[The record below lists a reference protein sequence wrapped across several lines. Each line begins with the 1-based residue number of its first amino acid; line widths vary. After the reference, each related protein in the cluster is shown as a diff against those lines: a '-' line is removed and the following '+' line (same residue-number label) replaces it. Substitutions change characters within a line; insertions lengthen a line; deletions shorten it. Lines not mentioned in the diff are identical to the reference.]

1 MMDKYFANLH
11 KKTFA
16 SLLIGLMLSSFSVF
30 AAPPTNTVPGT
41 ISASK
46 NKALRITN
54 GLSVDDTDLDNL
66 TVTLTVTNGGQLFL
80 GTTVGLTVNDGDGT
94 DGSVQIFGDL
104 TSLNNAL
111 ADLTFINETT
121 ATSSIFVIQSN
132 DGGGNVNNNFT
143 INLNNDNSLAF
154 AGDDDVMSI
163 PSGGAFFTGGTFT
176 YEAWILIVNDG
187 SPQWEI
193 FEFSNATSNVIYIN
207 SSGQVIAEDTNGGL
221 GGRLASDV
229 GAFPIDGN
237 WHHLAIVDDGT
248 NPEVIYVDGA
258 VVGIALDN
266 FTNFNTS
273 AGTSNILVGD
283 RASIAGYEFSGQID
297 ELRVWSV
304 GRSASEIANNK
315 DNALVGNEPGLEA
328 YYRLDQGTAGGSNV
342 GVNNATNN
350 DDSGGSFNA
359 GLTGFAL
366 TGTTSNWVYGQN
378 YFPSVN
384 TDPASAVLSLSATLG
399 GNITDQGGNVITE
412 RGVVYAVTSTND
424 LPVIGGTGVTKEPEG
439 SVGTGTFSENISGLT
454 LSTNYT
460 FRAYS
465 MNVAGTSYG
474 NTQTFTTQSF
484 TAPIISTS
492 TPASGR
498 TSVSAIVAGNIS
510 SDGGQ
515 PITERGFVY
524 SVTTLDADPL
534 IGDPDAV
541 QVIDPMT
548 TTGNYTKKLEGLTP
562 GETYSYKAYAT
573 NSQGTS
579 YGNAEQFVLADSP
592 TFLPGDLA
600 FTMTNGDAAS
610 AFAVVALK
618 TIPSGTVIHFTDKGY
633 DVDVS
638 DFFTAEGIVSFT
650 AGTTIFTGDQIL
662 IDPNGAGTAT
672 LKSGG
677 SAGSIVETGTFL
689 IDPSGDN
696 IFAFQGIVNSN
707 TNYAIGGFVA
717 GLLTDF
723 SSANMNVTTSWTLV
737 ADDVNESEIPT
748 SLTNADN
755 AVSLFPGGNSTSP
768 FHRYNYSTV
777 TGLAH
782 EVRLEIN
789 NLANWNRNQASAAN
803 MATLGTFN
811 INSPPI
817 VTVPG
822 DQIIDDVTTVVFS
835 GAELVSVADNDGHD
849 QTVVVT
855 ATNNG
860 NFSNSTGTISVV
872 ASGAIVNNNNTSSVT
887 ISGTLTDVNAT
898 LDGMQYVPGGI
909 AGQHQITVSSDDGN
923 TGTDSKIILV
933 NVSGTFDVGTNTADT
948 GLGSFR
954 EALNDANLSGATADV
969 IEFTGMTGGVITLA
983 SDLPS
988 IAGTVTINGPGAR
1001 DLTIDGVFVY
1011 KLIRSSTPVVDLEIN
1026 DLTLMGGSN
1035 ITTNNR
1041 GGAISVDGIN
1051 SLKATGLHITNNQAY
1066 TDGGGIYLNT
1076 TGSSSIS
1083 GCLIENNFLASATPD
1098 DRKGGGIYLDSDCNI
1113 SNTTIYNNTAVEGG
1127 GVYAN
1132 FGIHA
1137 FKHMSIASNQV
1148 YLNLIGAGTDVT
1160 LEYSIIED
1168 LTINPGSGQ
1177 VSAANVVSHIFSTS
1191 GGTVL
1196 NASNVTSG
1204 SVDAI
1209 LGTIVNQGGNTNVLQ
1224 ISGINLVNAAI
1235 GSAEGFDQIGNARP
1249 NGADVDLGAY
1259 ERDPVSPKFEVTW
1272 LDNNPADGVVD
1283 RAQLD
1288 FDVNVIFKDANAGA
1302 ANFDAFSLSGGA
1314 FNTAETDFGTATYKN
1329 INTFT
1334 VDVTGLVSG
1343 TSLADFP
1350 TITYN
1355 DSGEISVVS
1364 FDTGDQMVNASTPT
1378 TTNDAALPII
1388 TGISLDPNNTFVDVT
1403 FSEPVFTDLSSSAL
1417 LASDFTLSV
1426 TGGMASLTNTTP
1438 TGITDL
1444 GSNVYQLTF
1453 DLDQPASGTET
1464 LTVNLFDGMAV
1475 YDAAGNPASG
1485 TQTNNTVVLNDK
1497 LLPYITKTVVA
1508 ADNSNIEVTF
1518 NEPVFNTTGGSG
1530 ALETTD
1536 FTISVSGGVAGFS
1549 GTPDAITPLG
1559 GNTYQLDFTLSPPLA
1574 DGNEVLTVN
1583 PADGSSI
1590 FDAADNNALA
1600 TQSNNTVSLNDKLP
1614 PTITNT
1620 IVAPDNTFID
1630 VTFSEPV
1637 FTDLAS
1643 GALVAG
1649 DFTLSVTG
1657 GVANVVS
1664 PTPTGI
1670 TPQGGNI
1677 YRLTFT
1683 LDALPNGAETLT
1695 VNPVDGVAIFDGA
1708 DNPAAASQSNNE
1720 VALND
1725 QAPPFI
1731 TGVTLDP
1738 NNTFVDVAFSEPVF
1752 NATGGSGALEEVDF
1766 VLSISG
1772 GVASLVSSIPTGI
1785 TDQGS
1790 NVYRLTFDLDQAAS
1804 GTETLTVNLIDGA
1817 SVFDGADN
1825 AASATQANN
1834 SILLNDKLLPFITKT
1849 TVAADNSNIEVTF
1862 NEPVFN
1868 TNSGS
1873 GGLQTSD
1880 FVLSVSGGVSNV
1892 ASPTPTG
1899 ITYLGGNVYQLDF
1912 TLNPA
1917 LASGAEVLTVN
1928 PSDGASIFDG
1938 AGNGALAAQSNNTV
1952 NLNDKLPGSI
1962 TNTIVAPDNTYI
1974 DVDFS
1979 EPVFTDM
1986 ASGTL
1991 LADDFTLSV
2000 TGGVANVVSPTP
2012 TGITPQGGN
2021 IYRLTFTL
2029 DALPNGAETLT
2040 VNPVDGAAIFDG
2052 ADNASA
2058 ASQSNNAVSLNDQ
2071 VLPFFTGVTLASD
2084 NSYID
2089 VAFNEPA
2096 FTTNSGGALIAGD
2109 FTLSVSG
2116 GSSTLL
2122 SPTPNSIADQGGN
2135 VYRLTFTLI
2144 GLPNG
2149 AEVMTVNPVDGAAIF
2164 DAVGNAAIATQS
2176 NNTASLNDQQPPT
2189 INTSTF
2195 DATSNKQLSITVNV
2209 DEIATL
2215 YYSIYTTQQ
2224 AGGSPAPAD
2233 IKNAANTPDFSGS
2246 FSVPTANVDVTGFA
2260 VESFIDNQ
2268 QYYTYIVAEDGSSNL
2283 STVVEDVRTMF
2294 DTDPPFI
2301 ISQSPENIG
2310 VTSID
2315 LRIELDEDATI
2326 YFIARSLTGLATP
2339 THQEVIDG
2347 IDGSDV
2353 TGSGV
2358 YTAGSTQDFVISGL
2372 ANNTAYDIFWF
2383 AEDGS
2388 AGANRTDV
2396 QEINSATSADATA
2409 PIFNSFSTSNLNTT
2423 SVDINVDLDDVGT
2436 IFYVFQLNGEPV
2448 PSNAQVVSGAG
2459 APGAT
2464 VQQSGSFTV
2473 GTANVIITESVNFLP
2488 ADTNMDLYVVAADAA
2503 NNTRIAPVY
2512 PEDVITPAVAALV
2525 NITVTAPT
2533 VELCVG
2539 EDFVPLGTVA
2549 IIENNTSAGKD
2560 AFLNN
2565 NTTVTLKLTLP
2576 DGIEFNTAASVS
2588 VTESGNDDFASG
2600 PTLTSLTTSAI
2611 TITYRINGDGQVDDI
2626 TITGLEVKGTQSG
2639 ASGSLQ
2645 RLAGDGGTAT
2655 IDGNNPGDGVSH
2667 ANVSVGV
2674 SSAPPAALV
2683 VTYCEGDVVQLSDF
2697 TTNSANFTWY
2707 TDFNL
2712 TLLEHTGEIFDPE
2725 TDLNFDVNVP
2735 DTYSY
2740 FVTNTSSGSCP
2751 SSAAQVD
2758 VIVNPTPVADA
2769 GLDQVECAGVELLV
2783 GGLPSLVS
2791 TGAVGTH
2798 TYQWRS
2804 EPLGVGGEVMRA
2816 LDEDFDSGTIPP
2828 TGWSHAGTSASG
2840 NALAFDGADALVIPA
2855 TGGNIVSP
2863 SFGRFDS
2870 KAVLFFYGRAETAVS
2885 NGAQIE
2891 VFGSDDGFTTEI
2903 SLGTAFISSTKYKQF
2918 AIEIPADDNGG
2929 GSFNIRIEYDN
2940 SGGADENFIIDELI
2954 LDKGITNATQAVKSN
2969 PFFAPPSNNAG
2980 LGDLV
2985 YDLVLTI
2992 VDPNLCKSTDVPNA
3006 DDYTARI
3013 TTHDKISPTISFQ
3026 DAGGNTVAGNVGIN
3040 TEFLN
3045 IIIDPPATT
3054 SPGNPDPG
3062 VEFTGT
3068 AISYNASTEFYEF
3081 SPADAGGG
3089 DFTITYTY
3097 TESDTG
3103 DDCEESIQTSISVVA
3118 SLLDGL
3124 VLSNCIDVAP
3134 YDINPSQDMID
3145 QLSGSGDS
3153 FVELRYPDNTTPL
3166 TFTNTY
3172 ADPGSNTLPIFTFD
3186 PDQAS
3191 SINNVTN
3198 GEKFGPMSL
3207 FVVTSNTSTTITQS
3221 VDVVPQPT
3229 VGIQVYDDF
3238 NDTFSAFQSSYCETD
3253 AIVQLS
3259 GIVRSTGDVSSS
3271 TVQLTDLED
3280 DGLYEISSNGGASY
3294 TTLTDGQFDPSIGA
3308 GSYII
3313 RYTNDI
3319 GNDPAV
3325 EGGAGCTNSALRAV
3339 TVFAQPSI
3347 PSLNINPNY
3356 ASNIDP
3362 DLSASV
3368 TFGGG
3373 LIDNNGNDAYKF
3385 VYCEGESVTLIYAD
3399 FVDADNNKVQD
3410 AGTEKYFR
3418 WYDDDGSGNPDFDAE
3433 IPVNTQSGGNTD
3445 RRIITQS
3452 DLFFGTPDPGTYS
3465 FHLTQTAN
3473 RSPLTT
3479 GTIFAGCESTTRQII
3494 IEVVPDPEVHDL
3506 AAASN
3511 FFDDVANTRQVIE
3524 YCETEPVQNIQVNLT
3539 TPAIGTDEIV
3549 WFDEFGTELFA
3560 TTSATVTPVQL
3571 GLGTGAVGGGTTTP
3585 PVKSQFTNTATIE
3598 YTSSD
3603 KVPAFIIGEFAVDHT
3618 NARLQFTGSSSFVLG
3633 EEVTSASGGK
3643 ATIIQVTN
3651 GLSDVIV
3658 NNISGFFPV
3667 GEQITGSIS
3676 GVGQLTEFRR
3686 SGNNGFGIIT
3696 NDDGSKL
3703 NINVSVDNF
3712 TVGNNLAGNTGL
3724 AQAYINSY
3732 TRDVEILPY
3741 TFYYARRD
3749 EAGLITQDAS
3759 EGDFPGCDGV
3769 LTKVDIFIYPKPL
3782 APEPDA
3788 VFDTE
3793 IYACVGN
3800 ITTSTNLRTPEGLNQ
3815 DKQYFWYE
3823 NASGGS
3829 SFADNDITFSEVQTT
3844 GPNLSTAFDFSNPGT
3859 TTYYLSQI
3867 DRSAGASPDNTNIT
3881 PGYEGCESVD
3891 RTPVNITLFAKPSAP
3906 TLTVTDDNGDP
3917 VSISSSTLPNSNVT
3931 YLVCQGE
3938 INTGFTFDAGTSYAG
3953 SNRHEFN
3960 WYTVNA
3966 TTGALETFIGTF
3978 SGGATPD
3985 PSTDL
3990 GLVGATGAK
3999 YFGITQT
4006 TDIIDGEFVGCTS
4019 PAINVAFNIKTIPGG
4034 PTIGDPD
4041 FFLCF
4046 GSEVQTGDLTVSGT
4060 GSEAYWYSDPIGV
4073 GNPAFRIATTFDP
4086 DGTALGLSS
4095 TTAAGNYSYF
4105 VTQATDI
4112 DNAATPAFGGCET
4125 AVGSELDV
4133 IVHIEPI
4140 ESGPTLLTSELN
4152 RTICEGENFTAVTV
4166 TSPTANAYQWYKD
4179 AAGTITIPGA
4189 TGVSYL
4195 PTVADFTGFPQ
4206 VSGGKFV
4213 ADFSIYVGQFT
4224 GESDCPSTLTQV
4236 DMTVHSTPVS
4246 PITTANANGNE
4257 YEICQFAAFVNPA
4270 VDVAG
4275 LLAGEQYNWYSD
4287 AGLNNLVASGI
4298 TFNITTNE
4306 VNPNVSGTTNF
4317 WVAKTE
4323 NIGSP
4328 SGFAGCEGPA
4338 TMIKYTVNPLPVLD
4352 LTNGSGG
4359 ALPAAV
4365 CVDNGN
4371 ISLLGSPANAS
4382 GSFSVSSG
4390 LGLTD
4395 NGDGT
4400 ATFDVLAAVGQTNT
4414 QNYLDQSEVITVT
4427 YTYTD
4432 ANSCVNSINKN
4443 ITINGLPSVDVS
4455 FGREGEGLGKN
4466 EFCIDDVELN
4476 LIGSPSNASG
4486 TFSNA
4491 INNSAIDNTVGNS
4504 RAEIDLLDA
4513 FETVNPAK
4521 DFRQVD
4527 YVVTYTYTG
4536 PNGCVNTTDITIKI
4550 NNTPEPDFLIQRNG
4564 VSLTGSGGVD
4574 LEVCIDDIS
4583 TSEAT
4588 ATDKI
4593 VLLDD
4598 TDPVNGTLVAGT
4610 FSGNAS
4616 GVPLSA
4622 AALAKNSEGEYYF
4635 YPSQAVADAVAG
4647 NPVAFSNVT
4656 SIDFTIDY
4664 TFTNDLTCS
4673 GSASAFGKT
4682 KKIRVY
4688 RLPQP
4693 VIKIDDGAA
4702 LDENDYCIDHDVSG
4716 DPVRLFVQSIGFDTG
4731 DGFGGTFVS
4740 DPPLSNAALYSA
4752 GVSGGRDEIF
4762 FDPAVAYAESG
4773 LNSANEEVATFSIT
4787 YEYATSDIGCTATSG
4802 AVTLVVNPLP
4812 VFDFTYRQAGATAD
4826 NEVCVDEGTLTVVSS
4841 DPESGGAIATF
4852 SLVGVPQTAIDDN
4865 NDGTADIDIEQL
4877 FKDASATTG
4886 FTERQISVD
4895 VNLQY
4900 QDAKGCANNVV
4911 QTIVIHNLPVPEM
4924 DVARNDASASL
4935 VTGTRDGSGN
4945 LLVELCIDDLSTSE
4959 AGSADKILISDITDQ
4974 ASQGTFVSASFSE
4987 LSFGLNGANDGLEN
5001 NGDGTAF
5008 FYPAAAMARADNNPA
5023 FRTDTFIDFVIDM
5036 SYENDNGC
5044 SGKALAQ
5051 SSANGVQDI
5060 DNTVTIRVYRSPN
5073 PTIKINNNGN
5083 IVSSAAVCIVDGNTN
5098 ANEVTIFREGIQFNQ
5113 NGVLGG
5119 AGSYTLD
5126 PALSSAAFS
5135 APTGINDEAILNSQL
5150 AYNEFGN
5157 GSDPLVVTITYT
5169 YSTDKSC
5176 GQTSNAVTVT
5186 INPLPTV
5193 DFVIPEGPV
5202 AANVNEFCIDNAN
5215 ISLNASAFEGTGSVS
5230 AGGSGLFSTQFGA
5243 SGLTTVNGFQA
5254 QFNFESAYETAQ
5266 GDGSEPIQ
5274 NVTYTFTDNRGC
5286 IGKVTKQIT
5295 INTKPVVQI
5304 DTEGG
5309 CDDAAV
5315 EFQFSTVPND
5325 PNNPQTTDPG
5335 NPITSVTWDFD
5346 DKEATD
5352 EDNTSNEFSPSHAYV
5367 EAGNYAPSLFVENDR
5382 GCVSTVVTRDI
5393 VVGEIPDVN
5402 FTVQGLCFTD
5412 EIVYT
5417 ASPQSLT
5424 FGTIDSLLFD
5434 YGDMNI
5440 DSIKVVSQQDFVFP
5454 HTYQEPGTYDVALS
5468 LITNN
5473 KCNRVITRSVTILP
5487 VETAPY
5493 FNDFEVLN
5501 ESDTVKVKFY
5511 KQEEVNGIRKN
5522 VEPEQ
5527 SELEVVSMD
5536 GWYVDLRPIEDKE
5549 DPEGDWGKLPSEFNS
5564 WQYGIPSGAL
5574 VAAPGANNHAW
5585 ATNLD
5590 GNYINNESRSWVYS
5604 PCFDFTSLTRPMVSF
5619 DQIFHFSDQ
5628 RDGVVLQYSID
5639 GGSEWVALGDYE
5651 PFTDD
5656 ATGTEWFTNENITGK
5671 PGQQELQ
5678 ASNEGDIGWAGNLGA
5693 NTAQWVSARHKLDGI
5708 LPADRSSVI
5717 FRFALGSDGSAAS
5730 EGFAFDNFAIKDREK
5745 NVLLEQFSSTNVTAS
5760 ATVDAS
5766 INAII
5771 DDPTLNNG
5779 DIIRVNYHTTFKGDL
5794 DNLDTSVTP
5803 AVLTNPDPV
5812 SILNIED
5819 PSARAVFYGISA
5831 APTSLINGEVNRG
5844 ATARTEVP
5852 WTLNNLAR
5860 RSLDDAL
5867 FNIVVD
5873 PNFGSDQEVLDV
5885 SVNITASQD
5894 VGDDGDATTALPEKE
5909 IIVYIAVVEKT
5920 VVMSNA
5926 ANGQLETRA
5935 ALRKMLPNGIG
5946 TREPRRQYPIGTS
5959 VSVNESWE
5967 IQKGLDGPDLAV
5979 VVFVQDI
5986 ETKNVY
5992 QTVSVDVVGKV
6003 SPTITGIDDGFD
6015 GRDYSLYPNPA
6026 SKEVFVLFDQMTTE
6040 LINWTVYDQTGKIY
6054 KYGKLKPGAE
6064 GFGLDTREF
6073 PSGMY
6078 FISINGENLQFRN
6091 KKLMIA
6097 H

>member
-1 MMDKYFANLH
+1 MDKYFANLH

-54 GLSVDDTDLDNL
+54 GLSVDDTDLENL

-94 DGSVQIFGDL
+94 DGSVEIFGSLAD
-104 TSLNNAL
+104 LNNAM

-121 ATSSIFVIQSN
+121 AASSIFLIQSN
-132 DGGGNVNNNFT
+132 DGGGDVNNNFT

-163 PSGGAFFTGGTFT
+163 PNGGAFFTGGTFT
-176 YEAWILIVNDG
+176 YEAWVLIVDDS
-187 SPQWEI
+187 SPQWGI
-193 FEFSNATSNVIYIN
+193 FEFSGATTNVIYIN

-229 GAFPIDGN
+229 GTFPIDGN

-248 NPEVIYVDGA
+248 NPEVIYVDGT

-304 GRSASEIANNK
+304 GRSASDVANNK
-315 DNALVGNEPGLEA
+315 DNSLVGNEPGLEA
-328 YYRLDQGTAGGSNV
+328 YYRLDQGTAGGSNA

-350 DDSGGSFNA
+350 DDSGGTFNA
-359 GLTGFAL
+359 GLTGFTL
-366 TGTTSNWVYGQN
+366 SGTTSNWVYGQN
-378 YFPSVN
+378 FFSAVN
-384 TDPASAVLSLSATLG
+384 TDPATDILSLSATLG
-399 GNITDQGGNVITE
+399 GTITDQGGDVITE

-515 PITERGFVY
+515 PITERGVVY

-633 DVDVS
+633 DVDIS

-677 SAGSIVETGTFL
+677 SAGSIIEHGTFL
-689 IDPSGDN
+689 IEPDGDN
-696 IFAFQGIVNSN
+696 ILAFQGLVNGN
-707 TNYAIGGFVA
+707 TDYAIGGFIS
-717 GLLTDF
+717 GLLTRF
-723 SSANMNVTTSWTLV
+723 SNSNMDGNSWTLV
-737 ADDVNESEIPT
+737 AGDTQESELPT

-755 AVSLFPGGNSTSP
+755 ALSLFPAGLSTSP

-803 MATLGTFN
+803 MGTLGTFN

-860 NFSNSTGTISVV
+860 NFSNSTGIISVTG
-872 ASGAIVNNNNTSSVT
+872 SGAAIVTTNNTSNVT
-887 ISGTLTDVNAT
+887 ISGTLADVNAT

-954 EALNDANLSGATADV
+954 EALNDANLSGVTADV

-1001 DLTIDGVFVY
+1001 DLTIDGVVVH
-1011 KLIRSSTPVVDLEIN
+1011 KLIRSSSPGVDLEIN
-1026 DLTLMGGSN
+1026 DLTLTGGSN

-1041 GGAISVDGIN
+1041 GGAISVDGVH

-1066 TDGGGIYLNT
+1066 TDGGGIYLNA

-1137 FKHMSIASNQV
+1137 FKHVSIASNQV

-1177 VSAANVVSHIFSTS
+1177 VSAANVASHIFSTS
-1191 GGTVL
+1191 GGTVS
-1196 NASNVTSG
+1196 NAPNVTSG

-1209 LGTIVNQGGNTNVLQ
+1209 LGAIVNQGGNTNVLQ

-1334 VDVTGLVSG
+1334 VDVTGLGSG
-1343 TSLADFP
+1343 TGPADFP
-1350 TITYN
+1350 SITYN

-1378 TTNDAALPII
+1378 ATNDAALPII

-1403 FSEPVFTDLSSSAL
+1403 FSEPVFTDLASSAL

-1426 TGGMASLTNTTP
+1426 TGGMAGLTNTTP

-1485 TQTNNTVVLNDK
+1485 TQTNNTVTLNDK
-1497 LLPYITKTVVA
+1497 LLPFITKTVVA

-1549 GTPDAITPLG
+1549 GAPDAITPLG
-1559 GNTYQLDFTLSPPLA
+1559 GNTYQLDFALSPPLA

-1600 TQSNNTVSLNDKLP
+1600 TQSNNTVTLNDKLP
-1614 PTITNT
+1614 PSITNT
-1620 IVAPDNTFID
+1620 TVAPDNTFIE

-1643 GALVAG
+1643 GPLEAS
-1649 DFTLSVTG
+1649 DFILSVTG
-1657 GVANVVS
+1657 GVADVVS

-1670 TPQGGNI
+1670 FPQPGNA
-1677 YRLTFT
+1677 YQLTFS
-1683 LDALPNGAETLT
+1683 LDALPNGAETIT
-1695 VNPVDGVAIFDGA
+1695 VNPVDGAAIFDGA

-1731 TGVTLDP
+1731 TGVALNP
-1738 NNTFVDVAFSEPVF
+1738 NNTFVDVSFSEAVF
-1752 NATGGSGALEEVDF
+1752 NTTGGSGALEEVDF

-1849 TVAADNSNIEVTF
+1849 TVAPDNSNIEVTF
-1862 NEPVFN
+1862 NEPVFTDAPGN
-1868 TNSGS
+1868 P
-1873 GGLQTSD
+1873 LVASD
-1880 FVLSVSGGVSNV
+1880 FNLSVIGGVASVSGAPDAITPLVGNTYRLDFTLTPPLADGTEILTVNPADGSSIFDAADNPAADSQTNNTVALNDKLPPTIINTDVAPDNSYIDVTFSEPVFTATGAALALVPADFTLSVSGGVAGLTSTV
-1892 ASPTPTG
+1892 PT
-1899 ITYLGGNVYQLDF
+1899 
-1912 TLNPA
+1912 
-1917 LASGAEVLTVN
+1917 
-1928 PSDGASIFDG
+1928 SI
-1938 AGNGALAAQSNNTV
+1938 AQQVGET
-1952 NLNDKLPGSI
+1952 
-1962 TNTIVAPDNTYI
+1962 
-1974 DVDFS
+1974 
-1979 EPVFTDM
+1979 
-1986 ASGTL
+1986 
-1991 LADDFTLSV
+1991 
-2000 TGGVANVVSPTP
+2000 
-2012 TGITPQGGN
+2012 
-2021 IYRLTFTL
+2021 YRLFFNL
-2029 DALPNGAETLT
+2029 DQLANGDETLT
-2040 VNPVDGAAIFDG
+2040 VNPANGAAIFD
-2052 ADNASA
+2052 ASDNAAA
-2058 ASQSNNAVSLNDQ
+2058 ASQGNNTVGLNDQ
-2071 VLPFFTGVTLASD
+2071 VLPYITVVALAGD

-2089 VAFNEPA
+2089 VSFNEA
-2096 FTTNSGGALIAGD
+2096 VFTTGGGGALIEAD

-2116 GSSTLL
+2116 GSATLL
-2122 SPTPNSIADQGGN
+2122 SSTPDNITDQGSN
-2135 VYRLTFTLI
+2135 IYRLEFTLI
-2144 GLPNG
+2144 GGLPDG
-2149 AEVMTVNPVDGAAIF
+2149 SDMITVNPADAASIF
-2164 DAVGNAAIATQS
+2164 DAASNAALATQS
-2176 NNTASLNDQQPPT
+2176 NNTATLNDQDPPT

-2195 DATSNKQLSITVNV
+2195 DAASNKQLSITVNV

-2215 YYSIYTTQQ
+2215 YYAIYTTQQ
-2224 AGGSPAPAD
+2224 SGGSPAAAD
-2233 IKNAANTPDFSGS
+2233 IKNAANSPDFNGS

-2268 QYYTYIVAEDGSSNL
+2268 QYYTYIVAEDGSGNL
-2283 STVVEDVRTMF
+2283 SVVIEDVRTMF
-2294 DTDPPFI
+2294 DTDPPI
-2301 ISQSPENIG
+2301 INPAPPL
-2310 VTSID
+2310 D
-2315 LRIELDEDATI
+2315 LGPDTETEIKFTVNLDENATI
-2326 YFIARSLTGLATP
+2326 YYLVREINTPPSKGDILSGTADPGDIAGTFGYITPGSNDEEVISTLTQNTTYYVHWYAEDVSVTLNQTAIQDEGSIMTTEDVIAPAFDGITGISGITATSLDVDADLDAAGTAFYVVLLDGAPVPLV
-2339 THQEVIDG
+2339 QDVIDG
-2347 IDGSDV
+2347 LDGNGDV
-2353 TGSGV
+2353 PVAKGSIVVGDP
-2358 YTAGSTQDFVISGL
+2358 STPESETVEFLQSSTI
-2372 ANNTAYDIFWF
+2372 YDIYLV
-2383 AEDGS
+2383 AQDGNGNKS
-2388 AGANRTDV
+2388 PVRTEANK
-2396 QEINSATSADATA
+2396 
-2409 PIFNSFSTSNLNTT
+2409 TT
-2423 SVDINVDLDDVGT
+2423 LVAAV
-2436 IFYVFQLNGEPV
+2436 
-2448 PSNAQVVSGAG
+2448 
-2459 APGAT
+2459 
-2464 VQQSGSFTV
+2464 QSG
-2473 GTANVIITESVNFLP
+2473 GNVRVTKP
-2488 ADTNMDLYVVAADAA
+2488 
-2503 NNTRIAPVY
+2503 
-2512 PEDVITPAVAALV
+2512 TPL
-2525 NITVTAPT
+2525 I
-2533 VELCVG
+2533 LCLG
-2539 EDFVPLGTVA
+2539 EDFTTMGR
-2549 IIENNTSAGKD
+2549 IKIQED
-2560 AFLNN
+2560 ASNEGGFPNSSLK
-2565 NTTVTLKLTLP
+2565 TLVLTLP
-2576 DGIEFNTAASVS
+2576 DELEFNTSASIAIS
-2588 VTESGNDDFASG
+2588 DDGGNDDFSPEINTTVPVLTAKSI
-2600 PTLTSLTTSAI
+2600 TLSYDTDNDND
-2611 TITYRINGDGQVDDI
+2611 RDEINID
-2626 TITGLEVKGTQSG
+2626 GLEVKAVSAFSGTKSLLRI
-2639 ASGSLQ
+2639 ASN
-2645 RLAGDGGTAT
+2645 GGTAT
-2655 IDGNNPGDGVSH
+2655 IDGIVAGDGTSF
-2667 ANVSVGV
+2667 ADFSVA
-2674 SSAPPAALV
+2674 SASVPPAELT
-2683 VTYCEGDVVQLSDF
+2683 VTYCTGDVVDIADF
-2697 TTNSANFTWY
+2697 TTNDAAYAWY

-2712 TLLEHTGEIFDPE
+2712 TNLQYTGEVTLPE
-2725 TDLNFDVNVP
+2725 SQLGFDVNVAG
-2735 DTYSY
+2735 TTTLY
-2740 FVTNTSSGSCP
+2740 VTNTGAGECESP
-2751 SSAAQVD
+2751 AVQVD
-2758 VIVNPTPVADA
+2758 IVVNPSPVADA
-2769 GLDQVECAGVELLV
+2769 GFATQTVCAGEELFV
-2783 GGLPSLVS
+2783 GGFPSLE
-2791 TGAVGTH
+2791 TPTVGGKYI
-2798 TYQWRS
+2798 YQWRS
-2804 EPLGVGGEVMRA
+2804 EAALRAVDENFNVGLGSFTGTGA
-2816 LDEDFDSGTIPP
+2816 TSSG
-2828 TGWSHAGTSASG
+2828 A
-2840 NALAFDGADALVIPA
+2840 ALAFDKSDNAITIAAGA
-2855 TGGNIVSP
+2855 GNEIISP
-2863 SFGRFDS
+2863 NFDLRS
-2870 KAVLFFYGRAETAVS
+2870 SNAVLFFYGRAETDAEAVV
-2885 NGAQIE
+2885 E
-2891 VFGSDDGFTTEI
+2891 VYGSDDDFVSSNI
-2903 SLGTAFISSTKYKQF
+2903 LLGTASTTSVDYGHTDYRQY
-2918 AIEIPADDNGG
+2918 AIEIPADDSGLSTPRF
-2929 GSFNIRIEYDN
+2929 SFKVQYL
-2940 SGGADENFIIDELI
+2940 SGVSFVVDEIV
-2954 LDKGITNATQAVKSN
+2954 LDMGMTNATEAVRSN
-2969 PFFAPPSNNAG
+2969 PFFFPPSNNAG
-2980 LGDLV
+2980 GGDLIFDV
-2985 YDLVLTI
+2985 VLTI
-2992 VDPNLCKSTDVPNA
+2992 HDPNYCSSEVNGLPSSNLTV
-3006 DDYTARI
+3006 
-3013 TTHDKISPTISFQ
+3013 HDKIEAAITVRNQ
-3026 DAGGNTVAGNVGIN
+3026 DLLEIGGSVDVSSDELILDIN
-3040 TEFLN
+3040 
-3045 IIIDPPATT
+3045 PAAVQA
-3054 SPGNPDPG
+3054 PPDPL

-3068 AISYNASTEFYEF
+3068 GILYDNVDDGAGMTGTVDNGFGFYEF
-3081 SPADAGGG
+3081 FPSSAGEGTHG
-3089 DFTITYTY
+3089 ITYIATD
-3097 TESDTG
+3097 EDG
-3103 DDCEESIQTSISVVA
+3103 CEESVFTSI
-3118 SLLDGL
+3118 
-3124 VLSNCIDVAP
+3124 
-3134 YDINPSQDMID
+3134 
-3145 QLSGSGDS
+3145 
-3153 FVELRYPDNTTPL
+3153 
-3166 TFTNTY
+3166 
-3172 ADPGSNTLPIFTFD
+3172 
-3186 PDQAS
+3186 
-3191 SINNVTN
+3191 
-3198 GEKFGPMSL
+3198 
-3207 FVVTSNTSTTITQS
+3207 
-3221 VDVVPQPT
+3221 T
-3229 VGIQVYDDF
+3229 V
-3238 NDTFSAFQSSYCETD
+3238 
-3253 AIVQLS
+3253 
-3259 GIVRSTGDVSSS
+3259 VSSS
-3271 TVQLTDLED
+3271 DFDDLVADQCRNIAPYNIYVSADLIAEIDDFDSAPNPSGTEVDYEFDHIRFADNATVLVAGNDGGSSLDYTYDPEFQFLKGGESGQLFIYIKRTTTDNSIPPPNTSVVTGLYKTTPARVYDIPTITFENLPSEACDNDAQLQLTVQLTNTNTASISTGD
-3280 DGLYEISSNGGASY
+3280 DQGTYEIKVQGAGDGTYVNLGTGGNGLLDFS
-3294 TTLTDGQFDPSIGA
+3294 DPMGA
-3308 GSYII
+3308 GSGAGNYTI
-3313 RYTNDI
+3313 RYTSHEE
-3319 GNDPAV
+3319 NDPNPNF
-3325 EGGAGCTNSALRAV
+3325 GTGCSSVITQDIV
-3339 TVFAQPSI
+3339 IYGQPAAPTELNQRHFNTL
-3347 PSLNINPNY
+3347 PSLNDNLVQDGPNSFHY
-3356 ASNIDP
+3356 
-3362 DLSASV
+3362 
-3368 TFGGG
+3368 
-3373 LIDNNGNDAYKF
+3373 
-3385 VYCEGESVTLIYAD
+3385 VYCENDFMGIIYAPFTD
-3399 FVDADNNKVQD
+3399 GGDALPFQQD
-3410 AGTEKYFR
+3410 PGNQLYFR
-3418 WYDDDGSGNPDFDAE
+3418 WYEDDGSGNTPGDEIIFNTFSGQDDNRVVRQQDLFNNNDPLPSGESTFYLTLAENRNSLLGGEIFDGCESDPARIFIEVLPTPVIHPVDVTVSTSFEQQGTDDHFIAEYCFGDTVEDIVIEDDDPGNPLPTTTEITWFAEDGVTVLYRDTDGDLTVSMTDLGFASAVLPAGTTTLYYSRRDGVGHISDAGSGGQDFVGCPGEQTELNIVVHEIPGPPVEDSFFDANNFACVGDIDDSPGGDE
-3433 IPVNTQSGGNTD
+3433 ILVPGDDNEVTYIWYDG
-3445 RRIITQS
+3445 
-3452 DLFFGTPDPGTYS
+3452 PDPLTDTPFS
-3465 FHLTQTAN
+3465 FDDTELADFKLNLGFDANTPGVTTAFLSQIRFSDFKGASLT
-3473 RSPLTT
+3473 S
-3479 GTIFAGCESTTRQII
+3479 GFAGCESTSTKQVDIEI
-3494 IEVVPDPEVHDL
+3494 FPIPDAPTVTANDGVVPTPEVVANDRTDL
-3506 AAASN
+3506 A
-3511 FFDDVANTRQVIE
+3511 
-3524 YCETEPVQNIQVNLT
+3524 
-3539 TPAIGTDEIV
+3539 
-3549 WFDEFGTELFA
+3549 
-3560 TTSATVTPVQL
+3560 
-3571 GLGTGAVGGGTTTP
+3571 GAVDIKLI
-3585 PVKSQFTNTATIE
+3585 VCS
-3598 YTSSD
+3598 
-3603 KVPAFIIGEFAVDHT
+3603 GEITVDH
-3618 NARLQFTGSSSFVLG
+3618 A
-3633 EEVTSASGGK
+3633 
-3643 ATIIQVTN
+3643 
-3651 GLSDVIV
+3651 
-3658 NNISGFFPV
+3658 
-3667 GEQITGSIS
+3667 
-3676 GVGQLTEFRR
+3676 
-3686 SGNNGFGIIT
+3686 
-3696 NDDGSKL
+3696 
-3703 NINVSVDNF
+3703 
-3712 TVGNNLAGNTGL
+3712 
-3724 AQAYINSY
+3724 
-3732 TRDVEILPY
+3732 
-3741 TFYYARRD
+3741 
-3749 EAGLITQDAS
+3749 
-3759 EGDFPGCDGV
+3759 
-3769 LTKVDIFIYPKPL
+3769 
-3782 APEPDA
+3782 
-3788 VFDTE
+3788 FDTE
-3793 IYACVGN
+3793 
-3800 ITTSTNLRTPEGLNQ
+3800 TTYDFTNGQ
-3815 DKQYFWYE
+3815 QYDWYE
-3823 NASGGS
+3823 STVSG
-3829 SFADNDITFSEVQTT
+3829 T
-3844 GPNLSTAFDFSNPGT
+3844 
-3859 TTYYLSQI
+3859 
-3867 DRSAGASPDNTNIT
+3867 
-3881 PGYEGCESVD
+3881 VD
-3891 RTPVNITLFAKPSAP
+3891 A
-3906 TLTVTDDNGDP
+3906 
-3917 VSISSSTLPNSNVT
+3917 
-3931 YLVCQGE
+3931 
-3938 INTGFTFDAGTSYAG
+3938 
-3953 SNRHEFN
+3953 
-3960 WYTVNA
+3960 
-3966 TTGALETFIGTF
+3966 FIGTF
-3978 SGGATPD
+3978 TD
-3985 PSTDL
+3985 PTFQNISVAAPNITINPNVTSL
-3990 GLVGATGAK
+3990 RTH
-3999 YFGITQT
+3999 YFAVLQT
-4006 TDIIDGEFVGCTS
+4006 TDI
-4019 PAINVAFNIKTIPGG
+4019 
-4034 PTIGDPD
+4034 
-4041 FFLCF
+4041 
-4046 GSEVQTGDLTVSGT
+4046 VSGEHT
-4060 GSEAYWYSDPIGV
+4060 GCESDPIIV
-4073 GNPAFRIATTFDP
+4073 ALEINPIPNAPTATQSTYNFCQVDDVENAVFNLNDAA
-4086 DGTALGLSS
+4086 DGTVYHWYTSLDDVGIAGNIQHTGASATGSQLGLSNDVSGEFTLYATQRKSINTDVGGGEPFLGCES
-4095 TTAAGNYSYF
+4095 TTTLK
-4105 VTQATDI
+4105 VTINVQATQLGPVLASGSST
-4112 DNAATPAFGGCET
+4112 AA
-4125 AVGSELDV
+4125 D
-4133 IVHIEPI
+4133 
-4140 ESGPTLLTSELN
+4140 
-4152 RTICEGENFTAVTV
+4152 RTICQLEDFNVVTV
-4166 TSPTANAYQWYKD
+4166 ESDLGAGNGDFKWYYLDDDGITITQIAGATNPDYQPTGSHFAGQNFVNASNKFISSFTLYASQVTGAANCESNLRPITMTVQPIPTA
-4179 AAGTITIPGA
+4179 
-4189 TGVSYL
+4189 
-4195 PTVADFTGFPQ
+4195 
-4206 VSGGKFV
+4206 
-4213 ADFSIYVGQFT
+4213 
-4224 GESDCPSTLTQV
+4224 
-4236 DMTVHSTPVS
+4236 PVS
-4246 PITTANANGNE
+4246 TQDANSDT
-4257 YEICQFAAFVNPA
+4257 YEICQFDALVAMEIAATDITTGDIFT
-4270 VDVAG
+4270 
-4275 LLAGEQYNWYSD
+4275 WYSD
-4287 AGLNNLVASGI
+4287 AGLSTQIFTGTSYTPTGNAIPSGNVNASVASSKSFYV
-4298 TFNITTNE
+4298 TRTTN
-4306 VNPNVSGTTNF
+4306 SG
-4317 WVAKTE
+4317 VPA
-4323 NIGSP
+4323 
-4328 SGFAGCEGPA
+4328 GFSGCEGPSKEI
-4338 TMIKYTVNPLPVLD
+4338 TYVVNALPVLEVRKSND
-4352 LTNGSGG
+4352 T
-4359 ALPAAV
+4359 AIPTQV
-4365 CVDNGN
+4365 CVDDGTINLVGG
-4371 ISLLGSPANAS
+4371 LDAAGLPTPPDDVTTLGEWT
-4382 GSFSVSSG
+4382 G
-4390 LGLTD
+4390 LGIT
-4395 NGDGT
+4395 DGT
-4400 ATFDVLAAVGQTNT
+4400 NGAAVFDPVVAVGDSEF
-4414 QNYLDQSEVITVT
+4414 LDQSEAVLLTF
-4427 YTYTD
+4427 TYTD
-4432 ANSCVNSINKN
+4432 AKGCEN
-4443 ITINGLPSVDVS
+4443 TINHTITVRGLPSVS
-4455 FGREGEGLGKN
+4455 ITLGREGAGGGQN
-4466 EFCIDDVELN
+4466 EFCIDDSELTLFGN
-4476 LIGSPSNASG
+4476 PIGASG
-4486 TFSNA
+4486 TFTNA
-4491 INNSAIDNTVGNS
+4491 INNTAIDNTVGNS
-4504 RAEIDLLDA
+4504 QAEIDLTDA
-4513 FETVNPAK
+4513 FETVNPGRNL
-4521 DFRQVD
+4521 RQVD
-4527 YVVTYTYTG
+4527 YVVTFTFTDA
-4536 PNGCVNTTDITIKI
+4536 NGCQNSTDITIKI
-4550 NNTPEPDFLIQRNG
+4550 NNIPEPDFTISRAADPLSSG
-4564 VSLTGSGGVD
+4564 TGGVD
-4574 LEVCIDDIS
+4574 VEVCIDDLS
-4583 TSEAT
+4583 TSTNLNLTERIVLQD
-4588 ATDKI
+4588 ATD
-4593 VLLDD
+4593 VSM
-4598 TDPVNGTLVAGT
+4598 GTLTTGV

-4740 DPPLSNAALYSA
+4740 DPPLSNAALYNA

-4812 VFDFTYRQAGATAD
+4812 VFDFTYRQAGAVAD

-4959 AGSADKILISDITDQ
+4959 AGATDKILISDITDQ

-5286 IGKVTKQIT
+5286 IGRVTKQIT

-5367 EAGNYAPSLFVENDR
+5367 EAGNYSPTLFVENDR

-5867 FNIVVD
+5867 FNIVVN
-5873 PNFGSDQEVLDV
+5873 PNFGSDPEVLDV
-5885 SVNITASQD
+5885 SVNITAAQD
-5894 VGDDGDATTALPEKE
+5894 IGDDGDAATALPQKE

-6040 LINWTVYDQTGKIY
+6040 LMNWTVYDQTGKIY